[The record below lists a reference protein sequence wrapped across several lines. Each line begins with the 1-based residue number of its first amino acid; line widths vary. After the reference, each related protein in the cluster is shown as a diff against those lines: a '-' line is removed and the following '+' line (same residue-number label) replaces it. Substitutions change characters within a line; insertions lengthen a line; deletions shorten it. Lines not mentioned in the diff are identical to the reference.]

1 MLNLYT
7 LSTLASIFFTVFL
20 LLGIVVQIMRLF
32 FLRSQHEFF
41 VPKLV
46 LVNEILLL
54 FHFLFSSFLISSTNH
69 LFFSGII
76 GLFFERLRF
85 LSLAPLIL
93 SVVCAFIYK
102 ERRHMI
108 NVLFLLPILL
118 FWNTALFSAFF
129 LSCNFLLVMS
139 ISFLFSKEWEN
150 SKRSVTLLSIK
161 ETTDLLSDGIL
172 YGDSKG
178 KILIENRTMVLLSQT
193 VELNPIR
200 NTEAFWEQLQ
210 KLQNSADMTVRML
223 DNKLLLRLRNKGS
236 WMISYEKLTL
246 QKKSYTQILALDI
259 SDEDLL
265 NKEIEDTN
273 DTLEITGKEISEEIK
288 NIETLAH
295 ERAILQMKI
304 QVHDMLGQRLSIL
317 HQFLENIDTPGD
329 ISQLKPLLLDLNTA
343 IKTNSRKA
351 SVSGRLL
358 ALKESFEAAG
368 LTIHMVGSLPEDTD
382 ISGVFIET
390 LRECATN
397 AIRHAGAKNIY
408 ATLSEETSDYLLS
421 VRNDGGLPS
430 KIKKEGGGITGM
442 RYRAREWGG
451 HLEIITNP
459 AFQVV
464 LSIPKTKKEHKND

>member
-1 MLNLYT
+1 
-7 LSTLASIFFTVFL
+7 
-20 LLGIVVQIMRLF
+20 
-32 FLRSQHEFF
+32 
-41 VPKLV
+41 
-46 LVNEILLL
+46 
-54 FHFLFSSFLISSTNH
+54 
-69 LFFSGII
+69 
-76 GLFFERLRF
+76 
-85 LSLAPLIL
+85 
-93 SVVCAFIYK
+93 
-102 ERRHMI
+102 MI